1 MDYKQVIIIR
11 RDLKMRTG
19 KAVAQGAHASL
30 KAILDIC
37 SKTDDTL
44 ILHMD
49 ERSKPWIMGLFKKI
63 CVGVNSEQELLEIYA
78 NAKSAGLICSI
89 ITDSGLTEFNGVPT
103 LTAVAVGPD
112 SSEKIDLITG
122 HLKLM

>member
-44 ILHMD
+44 TLHMD